1 MKGEVRLRHRE
12 AAMEEMKTSE
22 VLVRLVDGTTI
33 TGKTNIKDFPRLSDC
48 MNLEDNPFVTLFDVS
63 LHGYAGQVVL
73 VNKSQIMWAMPR
85 NDKRSE
91 HDR

>member
-1 MKGEVRLRHRE
+1 
-12 AAMEEMKTSE
+12 MEEMKTSE
-22 VLVRLVDGTTI
+22 VVVRLVDGTTI

-48 MNLEDNPFVTLFDVS
+48 MNMEDNPFVTLFDVS

-85 NDKRSE
+85 NGHGGK
-91 HDR
+91 